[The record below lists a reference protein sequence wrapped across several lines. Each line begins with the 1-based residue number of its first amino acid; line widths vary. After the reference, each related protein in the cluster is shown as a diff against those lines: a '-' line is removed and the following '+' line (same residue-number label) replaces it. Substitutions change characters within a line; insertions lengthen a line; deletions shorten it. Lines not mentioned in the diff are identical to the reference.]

1 MAEDYVG
8 LKSGEKQHD
17 EGTYERSRP
26 KERHELP
33 ESSKLAPWLRS
44 EEI

>member
-1 MAEDYVG
+1 MAEEHVG
-8 LKSGEKQHD
+8 LKSDDKQHD
-17 EGTYERSRP
+17 EGTYENSRP

-33 ESSKLAPWLRS
+33 ESSKLAPWLRY

>member
-1 MAEDYVG
+1 MAEEHVG
-8 LKSGEKQHD
+8 LKSGDKQQY
-17 EGTYERSRP
+17 EGSRP
-26 KERHELP
+26 KERHKLP